1 MKTVIKVFES
11 IKQMVTTICHTLH
24 FDTLFKNKTGRTL
37 ALPIEEIIALSLFK
51 QKFNI
56 ATKKSVYD
64 MFEPDCSYKTLV
76 VNMNRWSFLAL
87 IVLNLIMKQ
96 NRQSAHFI
104 KHIDSTNIPVCLFKN
119 ANSHATMHIL
129 ATFGRSSKGT
139 FYGLKLHLLTDLYQQ
154 FLNMKFTSGNVDDR
168 KVVMSLASNLLGFFF
183 ADAGYVSEKLS
194 KQFYQENGRI
204 LFAKPK
210 KNMKKLM
217 TKLEELLYR
226 TRTHIETNFRN
237 LKCFYGLVTSLPRSV
252 NGYLANYIYSLLAYQ
267 LV

>member
-1 MKTVIKVFES
+1 MKAVIRAFES
-11 IKQMVTTICHTLH
+11 IKQMVTTIYHTLH

-37 ALPIEEIIALSLFK
+37 ALPIEDIIALSLFK

-56 ATKKSVYD
+56 ATKKAVYE
-64 MFEPDCSYKTLV
+64 MFEPPCSYKTLV

-87 IVLNLIMKQ
+87 IVLNLIMKN
-96 NRQSAHFI
+96 NRTSTHPI
-104 KHIDSTNIPVCLFKN
+104 KHIDATDIPVCLFKN
-119 ANSHATMHIL
+119 ANAHKTMRIL

-168 KVVMSLASNLLGFFF
+168 KVVISLSTNLLGFFF
-183 ADAGYVSEKLS
+183 ADAGYISEKLS
-194 KQFYQENGRI
+194 KQFYQESGRI

-217 TKLEELLYR
+217 TKLDELLYR
-226 TRTHIETNFRN
+226 TRALIETNFRN
-237 LKCFYGLVTSLPRSV
+237 LKCFYGLITSLPRSV
-252 NGYLANYIYSLLAYQ
+252 DGYLANYIYSLLAYQ

>member
-1 MKTVIKVFES
+1 MKAVIHAFES
-11 IKQMVTTICHTLH
+11 IKQMVTTIFHTLH

-37 ALPIEEIIALSLFK
+37 ALPIEEIISLALFK

-56 ATKKSVYD
+56 ATKKAVYD
-64 MFEPDCSYKTLV
+64 MYEPHCSYKTMV
-76 VNMNRWSFLAL
+76 VNMNRWSPLAL
-87 IVLNLIMKQ
+87 IVLNMIMKQ
-96 NRQSAHFI
+96 NRTSPHPI
-104 KHIDSTNIPVCLFKN
+104 KHIDATDIPVCLFKN
-119 ANSHATMHIL
+119 ANAHRTMKLL

-139 FYGLKLHLLTDLYQQ
+139 FYGLKLHLLTDLYQK

-168 KVVMSLASNLLGFFF
+168 KVVMSLATNLLGFFF
-183 ADAGYVSEKLS
+183 ADAGYISQKLS

-217 TKLEELLYR
+217 TKLDELLYR
-226 TRTHIETNFRN
+226 TRALIETNFRD